1 MKKMLKYAVLATTF
15 IAGSL
20 GVQARYWDPAETTIT
35 PDDVQAGK
43 NYVLQSALT
52 YSVGSKAFLNGTGF
66 STMVYPPQTA
76 VYQFVEANENTTDGA
91 RIFYL
96 KRQSG
101 EYLAAPSNGSFYTT
115 AIERAWKITVKT
127 PTYNDPNFTYAQ
139 EGVDAQGN
147 PTTNNLTGIAAYRA
161 AYRAQQLPDLD
172 WSTFT
177 FQNVDGSVVLVSAT
191 PGTPVEGLAE
201 YNALAT
207 HTANNQDQGLAAKG
221 IDYNRNCWVIFEA
234 NALDPIASLD
244 AEMNQITTGTIE
256 EKIANYVVGEGAGQ
270 YSKEKK
276 DLLVSLWTQGKAL
289 ITAGQ
294 GSMSDEAVDKLS
306 NDIVAAYND
315 FINSGKPL
323 VAGYYIITNWR
334 SEQTGSTYDG
344 GALYDG
350 SALNPGSMKLCWT
363 YNGQGGATY
372 TAGQELNYPAA
383 KFVWE
388 VTPDPANEGLFFFK
402 NLETG
407 NYIGTTPTMETVV
420 PMTTTPDASYNIV
433 ANPEQPGFFSFYNP
447 KLFHT
452 AASDFGGLHT
462 SSWRGEIV
470 PWDWRT
476 GGSSWHV
483 REISQE
489 ELAALR
495 ALMEQPKRNA
505 ALTRIYNAAQT
516 AIVNGK
522 AYMGVDQQGVKIPHA
537 TSGEYSQQDGLV
549 TDATKLKSPMADIEE
564 GTNIGDLLD
573 AATNTY
579 FHTSWHGGDNAWTGS
594 HYLQMSLEQP
604 EEEILFKWVKRFVNA
619 DGGTANA
626 VNNNGAPA
634 KIVIWGT
641 KDEAN
646 LAIEKVT
653 NEDGTINY
661 DGWKN
666 SWESLAETTFSYP
679 YEVTSHTN
687 AKVANAAGTAYV
699 KIPAGYK
706 HLRMEVVTRVANND
720 KPNNNTYFHG
730 AEFRVYKGAY
740 DKAGSLIE
748 SVPENIQKALTDAMT
763 AAKVQIDGQ
772 NATDEMIATLQ
783 AAYDEFM
790 KNYPDPA
797 RITSAITEARAVLA
811 TAQEGSDLG
820 YYQEGSRAVA
830 ENVIKSVEDQLAAIV
845 AQRQPTVAEVDRL
858 LAELNAG
865 MKTFADA
872 LHVPQTGSIYF
883 IKSNSSNETMFA
895 RSIYAGTSSRD
906 SYLKMEGRVNKE
918 GTWANDEDIKSKL
931 GAYWEVTKVDG
942 GYTYKNLYTGL
953 YIAPN
958 TKDKSRRMVT
968 QSETPYVFAIRFA
981 KEPGCFNLMA
991 KAEDVLEGTYL
1002 YLNTQPGDASLV
1014 FWNAAN
1020 GRDNSAFRFELANPA
1035 EIFDGGHLH
1044 KLQKQNRPQ
1053 IVTLPVAVTVAESD
1067 NFYTVIGQDANKNIQ
1082 LKKVSGELVAGQA
1095 YVLKPAE
1102 NNAETN
1108 VNLMLKAKN
1117 IGELVQT
1124 HTEAEP
1130 VNGLVP
1136 TFENIKIAAQ
1146 SGIFSTDHSQVLLSE
1161 ENESVTAN
1169 TGYFTKLPVTEET
1182 GDAFIP
1188 ANGIITGINNFV
1200 VLSKADSN
1208 GVYTISG
1215 IRVKNANHLPAGLYI
1230 VNGQKVLVK

>member
-20 GVQARYWDPAETTIT
+20 GVQARYWEPAENPIT
-35 PDDVQAGK
+35 PEDVQPGK

-76 VYQFVEANENTTDGA
+76 VYQFESANEATSDGTA
-91 RIFYL
+91 IFYL

-101 EYLAAPSNGSFYTT
+101 EYLAAPSNGSFYTM
-115 AIERAWKITVKT
+115 AIERAWKITVKA

-177 FQNVDGSVVLVSAT
+177 FQNVDGAVVLVSAT

-234 NALDPIASLD
+234 KALEPIASLE

-256 EKIANYVVGEGAGQ
+256 EKITNYVIGEGAGQ
-270 YSKEKK
+270 YSKDKK
-276 DLLVSLWTQGKAL
+276 DLLVSLWNQGKAL
-289 ITAGQ
+289 VEAGQ
-294 GSMSDEAVDKLS
+294 GSTPEDIDKLS

-334 SEQTGSTYDG
+334 SERETGYDG

-350 SALNPGSMKLCWT
+350 SALNPASMKLCWT

-372 TAGQELNYPAA
+372 TAGQALDYPAA

-522 AYMGVDQQGVKIPHA
+522 AYMAVDDSGNKIADA
-537 TSGEYSQQDGLV
+537 TSGKVYAADGLV
-549 TDATKLKSPMADIEE
+549 TDASNLACPMTETTE
-564 GTNIGDLLD
+564 GTDLAALLD
-573 AATNTY
+573 ATHGTY
-579 FHTSWHGGDNAWTGS
+579 HHSAWSASWGGP
-594 HYLQMSLEQP
+594 HYLQMTLATP
-604 EEEILFKWVKRFVNA
+604 EKDVLFKWVKRN
-619 DGGTANA
+619 G
-626 VNNNGAPA
+626 NNTNGAPYD
-634 KIVIWGT
+634 IVVWGT
-641 KDEAN
+641 NNEAD
-646 LAIEKVT
+646 LAIDKVT
-653 NEDGTINY
+653 TTNDAGEQVVTV
-661 DGWKN
+661 DGWKQTWKQLGTGRFN
-666 SWESLAETTFSYP
+666 YI
-679 YEVTSHTN
+679 YDVTWSDGSNKT
-687 AKVANAAGTAYV
+687 KAAGTARV
-699 KIPAGYK
+699 AFDEPYK
-706 HLRMEVVTRVANND
+706 YLRMEIVTRQTDGD
-720 KPNNNTYFHG
+720 KPNGNKYFNG
-730 AEFRVYKGAY
+730 AEFRVYKAAY
-740 DKAGSLIE
+740 DKANSLIE
-748 SVPENIQKALTDAMT
+748 AVPANVQQKLNEAMT

-790 KNYPDPA
+790 QNYPDPT
-797 RITSAITEARAVLA
+797 RITSAIAEARAVLA
-811 TAQEGSDLG
+811 AAQEGPELG
-820 YYQEGSRAVA
+820 YYQEGSRAAAESVLQSVQTQLDNIVA
-830 ENVIKSVEDQLAAIV
+830 E
-845 AQRQPTVAEVDRL
+845 RQPTVAEVDNL
-858 LAELNAG
+858 LSQLNAG
-865 MKTFADA
+865 MNTFADA
-872 LHVPQTGSIYF
+872 LRVPESGFYF

-1035 EIFDGGHLH
+1035 EILKDGHLH

-1095 YVLKPAE
+1095 YVLKPE
-1102 NNAETN
+1102 ESNTETN
-1108 VNLMLKAKN
+1108 IILTLKAQN